1 MEGRGRLVCGSGA
14 GDGGVGAGECAR
26 GTKFMLQQ
34 SETLTTEQS
43 LLMNGMFT
51 LMTSLRSNDLQ
62 ESMKAFAEKRA
73 PKYTGT

>member
-1 MEGRGRLVCGSGA
+1 
-14 GDGGVGAGECAR
+14 
-26 GTKFMLQQ
+26 MLQQ

-73 PKYTGT
+73 PRYTGT